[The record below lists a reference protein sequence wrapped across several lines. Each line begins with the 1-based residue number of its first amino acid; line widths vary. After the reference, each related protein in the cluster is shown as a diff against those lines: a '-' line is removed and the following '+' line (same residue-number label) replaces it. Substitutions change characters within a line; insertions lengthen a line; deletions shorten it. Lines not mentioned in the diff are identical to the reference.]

1 MEMYGNPYPPFVPPG
16 AAMEAKTIRIIDGRY
31 NLQFT
36 VQDGETIT
44 VDGKPYQL
52 HYLDETHFRAVNAET
67 GNGTFFHICQFGEN
81 VIDRG
86 SVVTKM
92 DTKE

>member
-1 MEMYGNPYPPFVPPG
+1 METKM
-16 AAMEAKTIRIIDGRY
+16 IRIIDGHY

-36 VQDGETIT
+36 VQDGGYIS

-52 HYLDETHFRAVNAET
+52 RYLDETHFDISGRCW
-67 GNGTFFHICQFGEN
+67 HICQFGEN

-86 SVVTKM
+86 QDVRLM
-92 DTKE
+92 EMAG